1 MESIDKTEFSKNI
14 TRVVRGSVIAIF
26 ISLILLLIFAMLLTY
41 TNIGENTINPVII
54 VITGISILI
63 GSGIS
68 TLKIRKNGLLNGG
81 LVGFIYILTIYLLS
95 GLTGSGFGVN
105 ANSVIMIAVSIIA
118 GMIGGIIGV
127 NFK

>member
-14 TRVVRGSVIAIF
+14 MRIVRGSVIAIF
-26 ISLILLLIFAMLLTY
+26 ISLILLLVFAMLLTY
-41 TNIGENTINPVII
+41 TNIAENTINPVII

-81 LVGFIYILTIYLLS
+81 LVGLIYILTIYILS

-105 ANSVIMIAVSIIA
+105 INSIIMIVVSIIA

>member
-14 TRVVRGSVIAIF
+14 MRVIRGSVVAIF
-26 ISLILLLIFAMLLTY
+26 ISLILLLIFAFLLTY
-41 TNIGENTINPVII
+41 TNIAENTINPVII

-81 LVGFIYILTIYLLS
+81 LVGLMYILTIYLLS
-95 GLTGSGFGVN
+95 GITGSGFGLN
-105 ANSVIMIAVSIIA
+105 INSIIMIIVSIIS

>member
-14 TRVVRGSVIAIF
+14 MRVVRGSIIAIF
-26 ISLILLLIFAMLLTY
+26 ISLILLFIFAMLLTY
-41 TNIGENTINPVII
+41 TNIAENTINPVII
-54 VITGISILI
+54 VISGISILI

-81 LVGFIYILTIYLLS
+81 LVGLIYIATIYLLS
-95 GLTGSGFGVN
+95 ALTGSGFGVN
-105 ANSVIMIAVSIIA
+105 INTIIMMAVSVIS

-127 NFK
+127 NLK

>member
-1 MESIDKTEFSKNI
+1 MESIDKAEVSQNI
-14 TRVVRGSVIAIF
+14 MRVVKGSVASIF
-26 ISLILLLIFAMLLTY
+26 ITLILLFIFAMLLTY

-54 VITGISILI
+54 VVTGISILI

-81 LVGFIYILTIYLLS
+81 LVGLIYILTIYLLS
-95 GLTGSGFGVN
+95 GITGSGFGVN
-105 ANSVIMIAVSIIA
+105 VYTIIMMFVCIIS

-127 NFK
+127 NLR

>member
-1 MESIDKTEFSKNI
+1 MESIDKAEVSQNI
-14 TRVVRGSVIAIF
+14 MRVVKGSVASIF
-26 ISLILLLIFAMLLTY
+26 ITLILLFIFAMLLTY

-54 VITGISILI
+54 VVTGISILI

-81 LVGFIYILTIYLLS
+81 LVGLIYILTIYLLS
-95 GLTGSGFGVN
+95 GITGSGFGVN
-105 ANSVIMIAVSIIA
+105 VYTIIMMFVCVIS

-127 NFK
+127 NLR

>member
-14 TRVVRGSVIAIF
+14 MRIVRGSVIAIF
-26 ISLILLLIFAMLLTY
+26 ISLILLLVFAMLLTY
-41 TNIGENTINPVII
+41 TNIAENTINPVII

-81 LVGFIYILTIYLLS
+81 LVGLIYILTIYILS

-105 ANSVIMIAVSIIA
+105 INSIIMIVVSTIA

>member
-1 MESIDKTEFSKNI
+1 MESIDKSEFSKNSI
-14 TRVVRGSVIAIF
+14 RVVRGSVIAVF
-26 ISLILLLIFAMLLTY
+26 ISLILLFIFAMLLTY
-41 TNIGENTINPVII
+41 TNISENTINPVII

-81 LVGFIYILTIYLLS
+81 LVGLIYILTIYLLS
-95 GLTGSGFGVN
+95 GITGSGFGVN
-105 ANSVIMIAVSIIA
+105 IYTIIMMFTCIIS

-127 NFK
+127 NLR